1 MTMLDYLKA
10 LTFPLNIQLFGED
23 GGDGGA
29 DGSNG
34 ADDDISFDELLTDPV
49 YKAEFDRRVSKA
61 IKTFNANQSKKGA
74 ALDGQA
80 QGGKAS
86 GTEEPSNPSQPNIW
100 QQKAI
105 AAEVQLAL
113 VGRGITDKAKL
124 ARVSRLISSDLVV
137 DANGAIDAEAL
148 DGEID
153 NLMAEFPEFA
163 PTKEDNEKQA
173 GGVKKVG
180 SSGEDNPDAAQK
192 EQLDS
197 IFTSMYK

>member
-1 MTMLDYLKA
+1 MLKDSKA
-10 LTFPLNIQLFGED
+10 HKFPLNIQLFSED
-23 GGDGGA
+23 GGNGGA
-29 DGSNG
+29 EG
-34 ADDDISFDELLTDPV
+34 ASGEDEDISFDELLTDPV
-49 YKAEFDRRVSKA
+49 YKAEFDRRISKA
-61 IKTFNANQSKKGA
+61 IKKFNANQSKKAAPLEGA
-74 ALDGQA
+74 A
-80 QGGKAS
+80 K
-86 GTEEPSNPSQPNIW
+86 GTEVGGTEAAQNPSEPNVW
-100 QQKAI
+100 QQRAI
-105 AAEVQLAL
+105 ASEVQLAL

-124 ARVSRLISSDLVV
+124 ARVSRLISSDSVV